1 MIKMLALKV
10 ARENAEHMRRILKND
25 DLLDTSRRI
34 IKNEEFVEFPVTS
47 GNIRTI
53 DIDFTIVEQTRP
65 EYRLPSL
72 SFEEVK
78 KTLHERL
85 DIDTESLRGGWEK
98 IGDILIVELPARL
111 EEKRLAIG
119 QELLKLFPKS
129 KSVVNRKAIEGTHRE
144 PEVEVIAGS
153 GTETIHKENYCKFKI
168 DVSKVMFSAG
178 NVSERQRMAQVSNN
192 TETVLDMFSGIGQFC
207 IPLARHSRPRK
218 VYAIEK
224 SPVTFEFLKE
234 NVRLNR
240 LSNIEPILG
249 DCRDVSTPAVDRILM
264 GYFFE
269 PEKFLQCAL
278 ESLGPDGTIH
288 FHDIVMKKDI
298 PKRTEE
304 LKKKIKKLGRDVEID
319 HRTVKSYAPMRWH
332 AVFDIRTCEA

>member
-1 MIKMLALKV
+1 MLALKV
-10 ARENAEHMRRILKND
+10 ARENAEHVRRILKND
-25 DLLDTSRRI
+25 GLLDASRKI
-34 IKNEEFVEFPVTS
+34 VKNEEFVEFPVLS
-47 GNIRTI
+47 GNIRAI
-53 DIDFTIVEQTRP
+53 DIDFTIVKQTSPKYRP
-65 EYRLPSL
+65 PSL

-98 IGDILIVELPARL
+98 IGDILIVELP
-111 EEKRLAIG
+111 ESLAG
-119 QELLKLFPKS
+119 KKHEVGSQLLKLFPKS

-144 PEVEVIAGS
+144 PAVEVIAGE

-178 NVSERQRMAQVSNN
+178 NVSERQRMAAVSNN

-207 IPLARHSRPRK
+207 IPLAKHSRPRK

-240 LSNIEPILG
+240 LSNVEPILG
-249 DCRDVSTPAVDRILM
+249 DCREVSTPAVDRILM

-269 PEKFLQCAL
+269 PEKFLPRAL
-278 ESLGPDGTIH
+278 ESLAPGGTIH

-298 PKRTEE
+298 PQRIGE
-304 LKKKIKKLGRDVEID
+304 LKNKIKKLGRDVEID
-319 HRTVKSYAPMRWH
+319 HHIVKSYAPMRWH
-332 AVFDIRTCEA
+332 IVFDLGAK